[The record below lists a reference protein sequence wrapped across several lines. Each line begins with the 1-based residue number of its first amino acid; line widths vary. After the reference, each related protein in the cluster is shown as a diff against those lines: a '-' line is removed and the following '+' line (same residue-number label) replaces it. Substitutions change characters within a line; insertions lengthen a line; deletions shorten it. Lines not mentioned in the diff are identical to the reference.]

1 MERRA
6 GNVARMGDKT
16 GANMVF
22 VRRSQEKRPLGR
34 PRYRWKNNMKIDL
47 PKSGMERHG
56 LGLSGSA

>member
-1 MERRA
+1 
-6 GNVARMGDKT
+6 MGDKT